1 MLAPSLGRWGP
12 VDIYGGWN
20 VWGQSGWREREGE
33 KGSHKIRKE
42 SLRGGREDA
51 TKGFLAAWLAPG
63 TICCQ
68 QDGMVF
74 PLVAK
79 VTYGPPLQL
88 PPCTVV
94 LVKLTRTATLPAS
107 HALLHGENT
116 DRKIWQRVRECTR
129 VQWILDPALLRTA
142 MLNSLSAFSAFSVAS
157 FLPFSFFH
165 DFRWRTDDRR
175 VTGCFLSS
183 VRISWSIFEG
193 NGVQNLARIY
203 EKNRVY
209 FSVYFSLFKFL
220 RKILFERFKNTES
233 WRFYRSWS

>member
-20 VWGQSGWREREGE
+20 VWGQSGEREKE
-33 KGSHKIRKE
+33 KREATKFEK
-42 SLRGGREDA
+42 RGGREDA

-63 TICCQ
+63 TICRQ

-175 VTGCFLSS
+175 ASLAASYRVSEFLEVYSKETEYKIS
-183 VRISWSIFEG
+183 REFMKKVVFISLCSNSCVKFCSRDSRIPRVEDFI
-193 NGVQNLARIY
+193 GV
-203 EKNRVY
+203 EVSRVY
-209 FSVYFSLFKFL
+209 
-220 RKILFERFKNTES
+220 
-233 WRFYRSWS
+233 